1 MSLAQG
7 HSVNRPAQNTLRPEQ
22 VFIVAM
28 KSTRWQRVLVV
39 IGLLVLGAGISVTV
53 WLFHDLVFPDDLSA
67 YTAVPSSKIYDRR
80 GRLLFEMPPPY
91 TGSHTPVLL
100 DEIPE
105 ALRQATI
112 ALEDAT
118 FYRNAGFDFVAVARS
133 IWYNLNSDDYLMGG
147 STITQQLARNL
158 LLPDERYELTL
169 RRKLRELFLAV
180 RITQR
185 YSKDEILTFYLNEI
199 YYGNMAYGVE
209 AAAQAYYG
217 KHVRDLGLAECAML
231 AVQPQ
236 A

>member
-1 MSLAQG
+1 MGERTIKIA
-7 HSVNRPAQNTLRPEQ
+7 
-22 VFIVAM
+22 
-28 KSTRWQRVLVV
+28 KWQRALVV
-39 IGLLVLGAGISVTV
+39 IGALVFGAGISVSA
-53 WLFHDLVFPDDLSA
+53 WLFNDLLSPDDLSA
-67 YTAVPSSKIYDRR
+67 YTSVPSSKIYDRR

-91 TGSHTPVLL
+91 TGSHTPVPL

-105 ALRQATI
+105 ALRQATV

-118 FYRNAGFDFVAVARS
+118 FYRNPGVDVVAVARS
-133 IWYNLNSDDYLMGG
+133 IWYNFNSDDYVMGG

-169 RRKLRELFLAV
+169 RRKLRELFLAI

-217 KHVRDLGLAECAML
+217 KHVRDLDLAECAML